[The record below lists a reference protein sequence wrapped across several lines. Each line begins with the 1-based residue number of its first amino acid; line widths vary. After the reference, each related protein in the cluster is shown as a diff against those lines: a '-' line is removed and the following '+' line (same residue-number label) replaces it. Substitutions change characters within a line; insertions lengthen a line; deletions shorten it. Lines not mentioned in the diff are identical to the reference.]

1 VRVTFQNR
9 ASGSEV
15 EPLES
20 HIKRRLGFALARVS
34 EEMSSVF
41 IRLDDLNGPR
51 GGIDKRCRVLLRG
64 PKIGELVVEEIDVA
78 WGPAIDRAL
87 SLAGRSVVRA
97 LERVRGDRSSRLHVR
112 NLRREIG

>member
-1 VRVTFQNR
+1 MTIQTR
-9 ASGSEV
+9 ADHAEA
-15 EPLES
+15 EQLED
-20 HIKRRLGFALARVS
+20 HIKRRIGFALARLS
-34 EEMSSVF
+34 DELTSVL

-64 PKIGELVVEEIDVA
+64 PKIGERVVEETDTE

-97 LERVRGDRSSRLHVR
+97 LDRVRRERGTRLHVR
-112 NLRREIG
+112 NLRREIA